1 MDKRLEN
8 LDGYRTIHL
17 RAGAKDGTLREKRL
31 ALEMTQQE
39 VADKAKISLS
49 SYQKFEIGDRNIRT
63 ASFELVCRVLKALE
77 MDPTAFYEGEYVFG
91 EPTIFD
97 KEGRKYIRSGRLIDE
112 EINEQGAAHAM
123 CIHFIEGAM
132 VIPLKALRALNSPEY
147 LELLYQDN
155 RLGIRVVK
163 KKDEYALTIP
173 KTVYSGRWR
182 GVRICRQPFT
192 EMVYEL
198 MGGKKGNYSGDLSF
212 FEKGCVM
219 ALDEVFP
226 SEYMIN
232 EEQFFLVD
240 NPEE

>member
-1 MDKRLEN
+1 M
-8 LDGYRTIHL
+8 
-17 RAGAKDGTLREKRL
+17 
-31 ALEMTQQE
+31 QE
-39 VADKAKISLS
+39 
-49 SYQKFEIGDRNIRT
+49 
-63 ASFELVCRVLKALE
+63 
-77 MDPTAFYEGEYVFG
+77 
-91 EPTIFD
+91 
-97 KEGRKYIRSGRLIDE
+97 
-112 EINEQGAAHAM
+112 AANAM
-123 CIHFIEGAM
+123 RIHFIEGAM
-132 VIPLKALRALNSPEY
+132 VIPLKVLRALNSPEY

-173 KTVYSGRWR
+173 KAVYSGRWR

-226 SEYMIN
+226 SEHMIN
-232 EEQFFLVD
+232 EEQFLLVD

>member
-1 MDKRLEN
+1 MGKRLEN
-8 LDGYRTIHL
+8 LDGFQTIHL

-49 SYQKFEIGDRNIRT
+49 SYQKFELGDSNIRT

-112 EINEQGAAHAM
+112 EINEQEAANAM
-123 CIHFIEGAM
+123 RIHFIEGAM
-132 VIPLKALRALNSPEY
+132 VIPLKVLRALNSPEY

-155 RLGIRVVK
+155 LHNKCQMHSINAHVLFLEK
-163 KKDEYALTIP
+163 IY
-173 KTVYSGRWR
+173 RW
-182 GVRICRQPFT
+182 I
-192 EMVYEL
+192 
-198 MGGKKGNYSGDLSF
+198 
-212 FEKGCVM
+212 
-219 ALDEVFP
+219 
-226 SEYMIN
+226 
-232 EEQFFLVD
+232 
-240 NPEE
+240 

>member
-1 MDKRLEN
+1 MGKRLEN
-8 LDGYRTIHL
+8 LDGFQTIHL

-49 SYQKFEIGDRNIRT
+49 SYQKFELGDRNIRT

-112 EINEQGAAHAM
+112 EINEQEAANAM
-123 CIHFIEGAM
+123 RIHFIEGAM
-132 VIPLKALRALNSPEY
+132 VIPLKMLRALNSPEY

-198 MGGKKGNYSGDLSF
+198 MGGKKGNYSG
-212 FEKGCVM
+212 
-219 ALDEVFP
+219 
-226 SEYMIN
+226 N